1 MRGLCYTSARMNNDE
16 VLALEQRVTE
26 LSKLYENYFAGI
38 ERLEPLKKR
47 ERLVAEL
54 RRIVADG
61 TQANTQVQF
70 RFNNLR
76 ARLATLESHWN
87 RIVKALEEGRL
98 RRGNIHA
105 ASPAPSLTTSG
116 TVPIV
121 QQAAA
126 PPPQPSGLEDTTMRA
141 LYDKYA
147 KSRASTGEAPV
158 SYDSMV
164 ASLKKQVPAVIER
177 FKCKGVDF
185 KVAQKDGKTIIK
197 AVPIQ

>member
-1 MRGLCYTSARMNNDE
+1 MNNDE

-26 LSKLYENYFAGI
+26 LSKLYENYFAGV

-61 TQANTQVQF
+61 TQSNTQVQF

-76 ARLATLESHWN
+76 ARFATLESHWN
-87 RIVKALEEGRL
+87 RIIKALEEGRL
-98 RRGNIHA
+98 RRGNIRSVPQPQPQA
-105 ASPAPSLTTSG
+105 TLTSTGSI
-116 TVPIV
+116 PIV
-121 QQAAA
+121 QPTPMPPA
-126 PPPQPSGLEDTTMRA
+126 PPSSLEDASMRS

-147 KSRASTGEAPV
+147 QSRASTGEPPV

-197 AVPIQ
+197 AVPIT